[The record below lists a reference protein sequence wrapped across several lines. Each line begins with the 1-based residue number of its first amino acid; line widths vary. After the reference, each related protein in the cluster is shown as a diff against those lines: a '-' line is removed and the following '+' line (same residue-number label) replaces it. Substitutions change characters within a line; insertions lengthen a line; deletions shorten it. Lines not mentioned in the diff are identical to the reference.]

1 MIFTWR
7 LSISISRTRAL
18 ALALVVAVTSYGAMN
33 RGAAA
38 AATVPW
44 LQGDSLAAGIAKQL
58 APGDTL
64 LVPQGRHRFTEDL
77 IAGITVRGDG
87 PPGSVVILAYIP
99 SAPMLNFAPGG
110 GITRVENI
118 TFDAEDNQEAQ
129 AVHFTQ
135 DTIAVSGNTFLRG
148 IAVLAEE
155 CDGVVSQNTFTDC
168 ESAVRARESRLWI
181 DRNEIVGSKNTA
193 ISMRG
198 SPLRITRN
206 RIVQNVNTGIV
217 IVGKRFAPVIGGEP
231 GMGNEIH
238 GGFNSDLS
246 NTSGKDV
253 NAQYN
258 YWGIQS
264 TEEMNRNGYPAN
276 IDAIIDKWDQSK
288 DAGEVD
294 YRNWLDA
301 PPPEGK
307 PVRHAGGG
315 GSAATAPKTNMMA
328 IGGGLVV
335 ILLIV
340 AARLRRSRRTAPAE

>member
-1 MIFTWR
+1 MIVKR
-7 LSISISRTRAL
+7 RQSISMSRAL
-18 ALALVVAVTSYGAMN
+18 ALALAVALVSHIAMN
-33 RGAAA
+33 CGAAA

-44 LQGDSLAAGIAKQL
+44 LQGDSLAVGIAAQL

-64 LVPQGRHRFTEDL
+64 LVPQGRHRLTEQL

-87 PPGSVVILAYIP
+87 PPGSVVILTFIP
-99 SAPMLNFAPGG
+99 SMPMLNFPPGG
-110 GITRVENI
+110 GVTRVENI
-118 TFDAEDNQEAQ
+118 TFDAEDNQEVQ
-129 AVHFTQ
+129 GVHFTR
-135 DTIAVSGNTFLRG
+135 DTISVSGNVFVRG

-168 ESAVRARESRLWI
+168 ESAVRTRDSRLWI
-181 DRNEIVGSKNTA
+181 DRNEIVGSKNGA

-206 RIVQNVNTGIV
+206 RIIQNVNTGIV
-217 IVGKRFAPVIGGEP
+217 IVGKRFVPVIGGEP
-231 GMGNEIH
+231 GMGNEIY
-238 GGFNSDLS
+238 GGFNSDVT
-246 NTSGKDV
+246 NNSGKDV

-264 TEEMNRNGYPAN
+264 TEEMNRYGFPAN
-276 IDAIIDKWDQSK
+276 IDAIMDKWDMPK

-307 PVRHAGGG
+307 PVHHSGGG
-315 GSAATAPKTNMMA
+315 ASAATTPKTNMMA

-335 ILLIV
+335 ILLVV
-340 AARLRRSRRTAPAE
+340 AVRMRRSRRGAPAE